1 MGLSL
6 HYRGQIRDYA
16 LIEDLISEC
25 ADICKSL
32 EWDYHIWNKES
43 SINDDA
49 HIDNSDF
56 IGYTM
61 EDLKG
66 ISILPKECE
75 PVDLAFFPSGKL
87 CSPIKLQFNNA
98 ATNDLMVAYVST
110 KTQYA
115 GMDIHVAVL
124 KLLEYLKD
132 KYFSF
137 FELSDE
143 GMYWETKDI
152 EVLKSQFA
160 RYNFIVNS
168 VRNALSD
175 FKALPGETAESL
187 TDRLEELL
195 KNKFGSNEQ

>member
-1 MGLSL
+1 MGLSI
-6 HYRGQIRDYA
+6 HYRGQIRDYV
-16 LIEDLISEC
+16 LIEDLINEC
-25 ADICKSL
+25 EDICKSL
-32 EWDYHIWNKES
+32 QWDYHIWNKVS
-43 SINDDA
+43 SFNNDA
-49 HIDNSDF
+49 HIHNPDF
-56 IGYTM
+56 INYTL

-66 ISILPKECE
+66 ISILPKACE

-87 CSPIKLQFNNA
+87 CSTMKLRVNDA
-98 ATNDLMVAYVST
+98 ATNDLMVEYVST

-115 GMDIHVAVL
+115 GIDTHLTVL
-124 KLLEYLKD
+124 KLLEYCKE

-160 RYNFIVNS
+160 RYDFIVNA

-175 FKALPGETAESL
+175 FKALPGETPESL
-187 TDRLEELL
+187 ADRLEELL
-195 KNKFGSNEQ
+195 KNRFGKQE

>member
-1 MGLSL
+1 MGLSI

-16 LIEDLISEC
+16 LIEDLINEC
-25 ADICKSL
+25 VDICKSL

-43 SINDDA
+43 SINDHA
-49 HIDNSDF
+49 HIDNLEF
-56 IGYTM
+56 IGYAK

-75 PVDLAFFPSGKL
+75 PVDLTFFPSGKL
-87 CSPIKLQFNNA
+87 CSTMKLWFNDA
-98 ATNDLMVAYVST
+98 TTNDLMVEYVST

-152 EVLKSQFA
+152 EVLKSQFI
-160 RYNFIVNS
+160 RYDFIVNS

-175 FKALPGETAESL
+175 FKALPDETPESL
-187 TDRLEELL
+187 ADRLEELL
-195 KNKFGSNEQ
+195 KNKFGKQE

>member
-1 MGLSL
+1 MGLSI

-16 LIEDLISEC
+16 LIDDLINEC
-25 ADICKSL
+25 EDICKSL

-43 SINDDA
+43 NIHDDA
-49 HIDNSDF
+49 HIDNPDF
-56 IGYTM
+56 IGYAM
-61 EDLKG
+61 EDIKG

-87 CSPIKLQFNNA
+87 CSTMKLRFNDA
-98 ATNDLMVAYVST
+98 ATNDLMVEYVST

-115 GMDIHVAVL
+115 GIDTHLTVL
-124 KLLEYLKD
+124 KMLQYLKD

-160 RYNFIVNS
+160 KYDFIVNS
-168 VRNALSD
+168 MRDALKD

-187 TDRLEELL
+187 ADRLEELL
-195 KNKFGSNEQ
+195 KNRFGKQE

>member
-1 MGLSL
+1 MGLSI
-6 HYRGQIRDYA
+6 HYSGQIRDYA
-16 LIEDLISEC
+16 LIEDLVNEC
-25 ADICKSL
+25 EDICKSL
-32 EWDYHIWNKES
+32 NWDYHTWIKES
-43 SINDDA
+43 SIHDDA
-49 HIDNSDF
+49 HIDNADF
-56 IGYTM
+56 IGYAM

-87 CSPIKLQFNNA
+87 CSTMKLRFNDA
-98 ATNDLMVAYVST
+98 TTNDLMVEYIST

-115 GMDIHVAVL
+115 GMDVHVTVL
-124 KLLEYLKD
+124 KLLQYLKD

-143 GMYWETKDI
+143 GMYWETKNL

-175 FKALPGETAESL
+175 FKAMPGETPESL
-187 TDRLEELL
+187 ADRLEELL
-195 KNKFGSNEQ
+195 KKKFGKQE

>member
-1 MGLSL
+1 MGLSI
-6 HYRGQIRDYA
+6 HYQGQISYYA
-16 LIEDLISEC
+16 LIENLIIEVE
-25 ADICKSL
+25 DICKSL
-32 EWDYHIWNKES
+32 NWDYHIWNKEN
-43 SINDDA
+43 SINDA
-49 HIDNSDF
+49 HIDNPDF
-56 IGYTM
+56 IGYAM
-61 EDLKG
+61 QDLKG

-87 CSPIKLQFNNA
+87 CSTMKLRFNDA
-98 ATNDLMVAYVST
+98 VTNDLMVEYVSC

-115 GMDIHVAVL
+115 GIDTHLTVL
-124 KLLEYLKD
+124 KLLQYLED

-160 RYNFIVNS
+160 RYDFIVNS

-175 FKALPGETAESL
+175 FKAQPGETAESL
-187 TDRLEELL
+187 ADRLEELL
-195 KNKFGSNEQ
+195 KNRFGSNEQ

>member
-1 MGLSL
+1 MGLSI

-16 LIEDLISEC
+16 LVEDLVNEC
-25 ADICKSL
+25 EDICRSL

-43 SINDDA
+43 CIHDDA
-49 HIDNSDF
+49 HIDNPDF
-56 IGYTM
+56 IAYVM

-75 PVDLAFFPSGKL
+75 PVDLAFFASGKL
-87 CSPIKLQFNNA
+87 CSTMKLRFNDA
-98 ATNDLMVAYVST
+98 AINDLMVEYVSC

-115 GMDIHVAVL
+115 GIDTHLTVL
-124 KLLEYLKD
+124 KLLQYLKD

-143 GMYWETKDI
+143 GMYWKKKDLEI
-152 EVLKSQFA
+152 LKSQFA
-160 RYNFIVNS
+160 RYDFIVYS

-175 FKALPGETAESL
+175 FKAQPGETAESL
-187 TDRLEELL
+187 ADQLEELL
-195 KNKFGSNEQ
+195 KKKFGKQE

>member
-1 MGLSL
+1 MGLSI
-6 HYRGQIRDYA
+6 HYQGQIRDYS
-16 LIEDLISEC
+16 LIEDLIIE
-25 ADICKSL
+25 AEDICKSL
-32 EWDYHIWNKES
+32 NWDYHTWIKES
-43 SINDDA
+43 IIYDDA
-49 HIDNSDF
+49 HIYNPDF
-56 IGYTM
+56 IGYSM

-87 CSPIKLQFNNA
+87 CSTMKLRFNDA
-98 ATNDLMVAYVST
+98 TTNDLMVEYVSC

-115 GMDIHVAVL
+115 GIDTHLTVL
-124 KLLEYLKD
+124 KLLRYLKD

-160 RYNFIVNS
+160 KYDFIVNS
-168 VRNALSD
+168 MRDALKD
-175 FKALPGETAESL
+175 FKALPGETMESL
-187 TDRLEELL
+187 ADRLEELL
-195 KNKFGSNEQ
+195 KNKFGKQE